1 MFEARIAH
9 LRHTMEAKNLGSI
22 ALLPGPSLFFLTGLS
37 FHLLERPILGFF
49 GTHHKPLF
57 IVPELER
64 GKVENLPLEADV
76 ISYGED
82 QASRLEAFDSA
93 GEKLRLEGTRIGI
106 EPLGMRAFELWL
118 LEGAIP
124 GAKFIPADDTVSGLR
139 LTKDEAEVEAM
150 RMAVHVAET
159 ALRQTVS
166 QVQVGMTERE
176 IASEL
181 VVQLLRAG
189 SESEIPF
196 NPIVSSG
203 PNSAIVHATP
213 SDRKLK
219 VGDMLMI
226 DFGARVHGYIS
237 DITRTFAIGEI
248 DNEMSKVYDVVM
260 QANEAGKNAV
270 RVGVKCADVD
280 RATRSVI
287 EESGYGEYFL
297 HRTGHGIGLEGH
309 EGPYISGDNQ
319 LPLTEGMTFT
329 VEPGLY
335 LANRGGVRIEDNVV
349 VTAEGIDCLT
359 SYPRELQVIAV

>member
-9 LRHTMEAKNLGSI
+9 LRHTMEAKNLESI

-37 FHLLERPILGFF
+37 FHLLERPIVGFF

-64 GKVENLPLEADV
+64 GKVENCPLEADV

-118 LEGAIP
+118 LEGANP

-166 QVQVGMTERE
+166 QVQVGMMERE

-280 RATRSVI
+280 RAARSVI

-349 VTAEGIDCLT
+349 VTSEGIDCLT
-359 SYPRELQVIAV
+359 SYPRELQVIAA